1 MSIFLK
7 FRVFISSLRHPFGV
21 RKLKNHSPK
30 MIGNYILNGVI
41 LDNVR
46 ISNSTVITD
55 EKNLSIK
62 KNVFIGHYNFIE
74 SSNGIFI
81 DEGVQMTNYIS
92 ILTHSSHI
100 SIRLYGEHYVNFSGE
115 MDGYIKGKVSIGKYT
130 FIGPHS
136 TIQAGTNIG
145 IGCII
150 ASHSLVKGDFP
161 DFSIIGGIP
170 AKIIGD
176 TRNLDKTFLDNNSE
190 LRFHYNKW
198 TQN

>member
-7 FRVFISSLRHPFGV
+7 FRVFISSLRHPFRV

-55 EKNLSIK
+55 EKNLSII